1 MQMGNIGTRFLEK
14 MKEIPRRIGH
24 MPPQIGLHI
33 EAFLAQLF
41 PKRTKRRNGVDAWVV
56 ALLALQTAHLHHQ
69 RLGAAHLHTVDHV
82 RNLHSQNLTL

>member
-1 MQMGNIGTRFLEK
+1 MH
-14 MKEIPRRIGH
+14 P
-24 MPPQIGLHI
+24 
-33 EAFLAQLF
+33 EAFLQQLLSERAQGG
-41 PKRTKRRNGVDAWVV
+41 NGVDAWVV